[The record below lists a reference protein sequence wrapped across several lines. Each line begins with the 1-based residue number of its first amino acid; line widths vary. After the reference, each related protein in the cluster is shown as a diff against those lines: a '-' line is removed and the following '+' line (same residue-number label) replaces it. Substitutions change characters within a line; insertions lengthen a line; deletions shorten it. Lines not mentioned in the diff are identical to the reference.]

1 MEKLSRV
8 PFKHQKKFQL
18 LKKFTKYLTPEN
30 TWKVSMGRTTL
41 NIEEDTVFLSQY
53 QQQSLFTSN
62 QEQADTRMALHCS
75 KGSKPVLVK
84 AKDTDILILMM
95 YAFVL
100 TSPPYDWYLQIDNG
114 KIVSVKKI
122 YKNLGKTTSLC
133 LP

>member
-1 MEKLSRV
+1 
-8 PFKHQKKFQL
+8 
-18 LKKFTKYLTPEN
+18 
-30 TWKVSMGRTTL
+30 MGRTTL

-62 QEQADTRMALHCS
+62 QEQAGTRMALYCS
-75 KGSKPVLVK
+75 KSSKPVLVK